1 MSANMIN
8 EEQREQE
15 QLVADWLLATPG
27 FFERHSDVLAKV
39 QLKSPHGDK
48 AISLQERQMAVLRDQ
63 NKDLNRRL
71 SEMLRFGAENDRTQN
86 LMVAWLSDLLAVTD
100 LERAIDIM
108 TTGLNQIFDVGIVQF
123 VRSAQMDEATIDALK
138 ATPYCGPLSKAPE
151 VMKEYLPDDASSL
164 AALFLATSE
173 KNLGVLLL
181 SSKQED
187 RFTEQMGLVYLRQLS
202 QLAAAALGRFES

>member
-1 MSANMIN
+1 MSVN
-8 EEQREQE
+8 EISAEQREQE
-15 QLVADWLLATPG
+15 QLVAEWLLATPG
-27 FFERHSDVLAKV
+27 FFERHGDLLAKV
-39 QLKSPHGDK
+39 QLKNPHGDK

-86 LMVAWLSDLLAVTD
+86 LMVAWLADLLAVTLFD
-100 LERAIDIM
+100 RAVEIM

-123 VRSAQMDEATIDALK
+123 VSAASFDQASLQAIKES
-138 ATPYCGPLSKAPE
+138 PYCGAIANVSASI
-151 VMKEYLPDDASSL
+151 KEHLPDDAQSL
-164 AALFLATSE
+164 AALLLSTPQ
-173 KNLGVLLL
+173 KDLGILLL

>member
-1 MSANMIN
+1 MSANEISQ
-8 EEQREQE
+8 EQREQE
-15 QLVADWLLATPG
+15 QLVAEWLLATPG
-27 FFERHSDVLAKV
+27 FFERHGDLLSKV

-86 LMVAWLSDLLAVTD
+86 LMVAWLADLLAVTEFD
-100 LERAIDIM
+100 RAVEIM

-123 VRSAQMDEATIDALK
+123 VSAASFDQASLQAIKEA
-138 ATPYCGPLSKAPE
+138 PYCGAIANVSASI
-151 VMKEYLPDDASSL
+151 KEHLPDDAQSL
-164 AALFLATSE
+164 AALLLSTPH
-173 KNLGVLLL
+173 KDLGILLL
-181 SSKQED
+181 SSKQAD

-202 QLAAAALGRFES
+202 QLAASALGRFES

>member
-1 MSANMIN
+1 MSANEISQ
-8 EEQREQE
+8 EQREQE
-15 QLVADWLLATPG
+15 QLVAEWLLATPG
-27 FFERHSDVLAKV
+27 FFERHGDLLAKV

-86 LMVAWLSDLLAVTD
+86 LMVAWLADLLAVTEYD
-100 LERAIDIM
+100 RAVEIM

-123 VRSAQMDEATIDALK
+123 VSAASFDQASLQAIKEA
-138 ATPYCGPLSKAPE
+138 PYCGAIANVSASI
-151 VMKEYLPDDASSL
+151 KEHLPDDAQSL
-164 AALFLATSE
+164 AALLLSTPH
-173 KNLGVLLL
+173 KDLGILLL
-181 SSKQED
+181 SSKQAD

-202 QLAAAALGRFES
+202 QLAASALGRFES

>member
-1 MSANMIN
+1 MSVN
-8 EEQREQE
+8 EISAEQREQE
-15 QLVADWLLATPG
+15 QLVAEWLLATPG
-27 FFERHSDVLAKV
+27 FFERHGDLLAKV
-39 QLKSPHGDK
+39 QLKNPHGDK

-86 LMVAWLSDLLAVTD
+86 LMVAWLADLLAVTSFD
-100 LERAIDIM
+100 RAVEIM

-123 VRSAQMDEATIDALK
+123 VSAASFDQASLQAIK
-138 ATPYCGPLSKAPE
+138 AAPYCGSIAN
-151 VMKEYLPDDASSL
+151 VSASIKEHLPDDAQSL
-164 AALFLATSE
+164 AALLLSTSQ
-173 KNLGVLLL
+173 KDLGILLL
-181 SSKQED
+181 SSKQAD